1 MSIGKLNANQGFTLI
16 EVLIAIAILAVAV
29 MGVFMVYTQCTA
41 EIRRAKNRTTATNY
55 AQQMMEMVASTPY
68 DILNYHGLTTLTDPP
83 TDNPVRAD
91 LLRWKANLQTF
102 LTNAVGTIAVVK
114 DQAISHAIL
123 VTVTITYENYGRKAT
138 STLSLKIAT
147 SSP

>member
-1 MSIGKLNANQGFTLI
+1 MSIGKLNTNQGFTLI
-16 EVLIAIAILAVAV
+16 EVIVAVAILAVAV
-29 MGVFMVYTQCTA
+29 MGVFMVYSQCTV
-41 EIRRAKNRTTATNY
+41 EIRRARNRTMATNY
-55 AQQMMEMVASTPY
+55 AQQMMEMIASTPS
-68 DILNYHGLTTLTDPP
+68 DILNYHGLTTMTDPP

-91 LLRWKANLQTF
+91 LLRWKANLQPW
-102 LTNAVGTIAVVK
+102 LTNAVGTIVVVK

-123 VTVTITYENYGRKAT
+123 VTVTITDENYGRRAT